1 MTPSQIKQVL
11 NIRMLRSDKAERVL
25 YQARALESQ
34 ALGSLAASQQQ
45 LAMFDA
51 SFDARIAAF
60 FDKTASGVVPDSL
73 HSSRSFHAD
82 LAGERTGILSVIE
95 QAEQAVDLARRNVSQ
110 KRNAWAVASRA
121 ADNLKDLHAKAMVEV
136 ARAEE
141 RAEEQDA
148 DELSIA
154 RAYRE
159 SLEGASHA
167 HDHAGG

>member
-1 MTPSQIKQVL
+1 MTPAQIKQVL
-11 NIRMLRSDKAERVL
+11 NIRMLRSDKAERIL

-34 ALGSLAASQQQ
+34 ALGSLNASQQQ
-45 LAMFDA
+45 LEAFDA
-51 SFDARIAAF
+51 SYEARIAAF
-60 FDKTASGVVPDSL
+60 FDKTASGVNPDSL

-82 LAGERTGILSVIE
+82 LAGERSGILGVIE
-95 QAEQAVDLARRNVSQ
+95 QAEHAVDLARQNVSH

-121 ADNLKDLHAKAMVEV
+121 ADNLKELHVKALAEV
-136 ARAEE
+136 ARDQE

-159 SLEGASHA
+159 SLEGVALCS
-167 HDHAGG
+167 